1 MDYEKQVRI
10 LAKQLSPEVKTLS
23 GWIVYVV
30 DENENP
36 LEAEICSLEELTDL
50 IKKLQKKINKL
61 KSVS

>member
-1 MDYEKQVRI
+1 
-10 LAKQLSPEVKTLS
+10 VKTLS